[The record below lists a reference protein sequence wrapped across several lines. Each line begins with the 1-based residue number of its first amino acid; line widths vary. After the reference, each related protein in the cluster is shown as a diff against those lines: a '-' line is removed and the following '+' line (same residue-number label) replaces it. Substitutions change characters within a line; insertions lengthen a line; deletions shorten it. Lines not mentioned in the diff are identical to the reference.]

1 MTDNGTDKASESRQR
16 WFAEVQGALDRTGDA
31 LRTAWEATK
40 DSRMSALESA
50 KQAAQELGEVID
62 QGISAAKERW
72 AESGPATDDVAPEVP
87 VEDEGVTIEP
97 IEPIAVEGEPIPES
111 GDVSVT
117 PVETDTTDQGGPSS
131 G

>member
-1 MTDNGTDKASESRQR
+1 MTDNGTDKGPESRQQ
-16 WFAEVQGALDRTGDA
+16 WIANVQGALDRTSDA

-72 AESGPATDDVAPEVP
+72 ASSEPAGEAESTEIPIEEEAAPK
-87 VEDEGVTIEP
+87 
-97 IEPIAVEGEPIPES
+97 EPIAVETEPTPDS
-111 GDVSVT
+111 TDVTVT
-117 PVETDTTDQGGPSS
+117 PVEADTTDQG
-131 G
+131 